1 MAGAVCSLVA
11 VVLPTGNP
19 VVYLPSSLIIHA
31 LLCHFGTA
39 IAEYRPNEKDMA
51 DFSHYRVFKDHQV
64 SEMLPHEGS
73 EHRGDADDPVAQMAK
88 SLKIDIIKLTEDT
101 IEFDLVGVDAAMAN
115 ALRRIMLSEVTT
127 VAIETVWF
135 ADNTS
140 IIQDEVLAHRI
151 GLIPLKVDPKKL
163 TDVVDGEE
171 TDQDTIVLYYNVEC
185 TNEKVTKPD
194 GTEGYLN
201 EMAYSGSLTW
211 VPQGDQEKIFPGTR
225 WMASLDGPL
234 RCDAMRCGADCV
246 GYVTLCRRHSPRAR
260 RHCAGEA

>member
-1 MAGAVCSLVA
+1 
-11 VVLPTGNP
+11 
-19 VVYLPSSLIIHA
+19 
-31 LLCHFGTA
+31 
-39 IAEYRPNEKDMA
+39 MA

-115 ALRRIMLSEVTT
+115 ALRRIMLSEVPT

-225 WMASLDGPL
+225 WMGSLDGPVM
-234 RCDAMRCGADCV
+234 RCDAMRC
-246 GYVTLCRRHSPRAR
+246 
-260 RHCAGEA
+260 